1 MGDKMTLHEI
11 YTDGVTVGDEAT
23 ASHSYSERA
32 RRHLWLQMS
41 RMGAYDEHN
50 EIPIMV
56 RGKGTRVYDA
66 NGQEYFDGLSGL
78 FTNMLGHGRTEI
90 AEAAAEQMST
100 MAFFPLWTYAHPKAI
115 ELAEK
120 IASLAPGDLN
130 RVFFTTG
137 GAEAIE
143 SAWKLARQ
151 YHKMRGD
158 TDRYKV
164 ISRDVAYHGTTLGA
178 LTITSLDGYRQP
190 FEPLVPGAVK
200 VPAANFYRAEK
211 YADDFEA
218 FGLWSAHHIE
228 EAILR
233 EGPETIAA
241 VFLEPVQNAGGCFT
255 PSPGYWQEV
264 RAICDRYGVL
274 LVSDEVICAFGRLG
288 TWFGGQKYDY
298 VPDIICCAKG
308 ITAGYAPLGAMIVSD
323 RIAEPFQHGD
333 SSFIHGFT
341 WSGHP
346 VSCAVALAS
355 VKIIED
361 EHVLENVL
369 NNQDYFQESLLSLKE
384 LPIVGDIRGTGYFW
398 GIELVK
404 DQETKETWAGADA
417 ERLLRG
423 YVSPEIFRRG
433 LICRSD
439 DRGDPVVQ
447 LAPPLIS
454 TRDDIDLMVG
464 ILREVF
470 SGATKFLDE

>member
-1 MGDKMTLHEI
+1 MTI
-11 YTDGVTVGDEAT
+11 NDIISDGVEFSDEKH
-23 ASHSYSERA
+23 ASHNYSERA
-32 RRHLWLQMS
+32 RRNLWLQMS

-56 RGKGTRVYDA
+56 RGEGTRIYDA
-66 NGQEYFDGLSGL
+66 NGVGYFDGLSGL
-78 FTNMLGHGRTEI
+78 FTNMLGHGRADI
-90 AEAAAEQMST
+90 AAAAVEQMTT

-120 IASLAPGDLN
+120 LASLAPGDLN
-130 RVFFTTG
+130 RVFFTSG
-137 GAEAIE
+137 GAEANE

-178 LTITSLDGYRQP
+178 LTITSLDGYRTP
-190 FEPLVPGAVK
+190 FEPLVPGGVK
-200 VPAANFYRAEK
+200 VPAVNFYRAER
-211 YADDFEA
+211 YVDDFEA
-218 FGLWSAHHIE
+218 FGVWQAHQIE

-233 EGPETIAA
+233 EGPETVAA
-241 VFLEPVQNAGGCFT
+241 VFLEPVQNAGGCFV
-255 PSPGYWQEV
+255 PPASYWKEV
-264 RAICDRYGVL
+264 REICDRYGVI
-274 LVSDEVICAFGRLG
+274 LVSDDVICAFGRLG

-298 VPDIICCAKG
+298 VPDIITCAKG
-308 ITAGYAPLGAMIVSD
+308 ITSGYAPLGAMIVSD
-323 RIAEPFQHGD
+323 RLAEPFQHD
-333 SSFIHGFT
+333 DKSFVHGFT

-346 VSCAVALAS
+346 VACAVALKS
-355 VKIIED
+355 IEIM
-361 EHVLENVL
+361 ENEKVLENVL
-369 NNQDYFQESLLSLKE
+369 ANQDYFRKSLNELKE
-384 LPIVGDIRGTGYFW
+384 IPIVGDVRGSGYFW
-398 GIELVK
+398 GVELVK
-404 DQETKETWAGADA
+404 NQETKETWAGEDA

-454 TRDDIDLMVG
+454 TRADIDFMVG
-464 ILREVF
+464 TLREVF
-470 SGATKFLDE
+470 TEAAKLFV

>member
-1 MGDKMTLHEI
+1 MTINELI
-11 YTDGVTVGDEAT
+11 SDGIVVDGPAHQ
-23 ASHSYSERA
+23 SQNYSDRA
-32 RRHLWLQMS
+32 RRNLWLHMS
-41 RMGAYDEHN
+41 RMGAYSDTKEV
-50 EIPIMV
+50 PIIV
-56 RGKGTRVYDA
+56 RGEGTRIYDA
-66 NGQEYFDGLSGL
+66 NGTEYFDGISGL
-78 FTNMLGHGRTEI
+78 FTNMLGHGRTDI
-90 AEAAAEQMST
+90 GAVAAEQISQL
-100 MAFFPLWTYAHPKAI
+100 AYFPLWTYAHPKAI

-120 IASLAPGDLN
+120 LASLAPGDLN

-137 GAEAIE
+137 GGEAVE

-164 ISRDVAYHGTTLGA
+164 ISRDIAYHGTTMGA
-178 LTITSLDGYRQP
+178 LTITSLDPYRQP

-200 VPAANFYRAEK
+200 VPAVNFYRAEQH
-211 YADDFEA
+211 ADDFVA
-218 FGLWSAHHIE
+218 FGLWSAHQIE

-255 PSPGYWQEV
+255 PPPGYWQSV
-264 RAICDRYGVL
+264 REICDRYGVI

-288 TWFGGQKYDY
+288 SWFGGIKYDF

-308 ITAGYAPLGAMIVSD
+308 LSSGYAPIGAMIVSD
-323 RIAEPFQHGD
+323 RIAEPFQHD
-333 SSFIHGFT
+333 DTSFIHGFT
-341 WSGHP
+341 WAGHP
-346 VSCAVALAS
+346 VSCAIALKS
-355 VKIIED
+355 IEIFET
-361 EHVLENVL
+361 EHVLENVQA
-369 NNQDYFQESLLSLKE
+369 NEDYFHDSLMALKE
-384 LPIVGDIRGTGYFW
+384 IPIVGDVRGTGYFW

-404 DQETKETWAGADA
+404 NQETKETWAGQDA

-423 YVSPEIFRRG
+423 YVSPEILRRG

-454 TRDDIDLMVG
+454 TREDIDFMVG
-464 ILREVF
+464 TLREVF
-470 SGATKFLDE
+470 TGAVKHAI